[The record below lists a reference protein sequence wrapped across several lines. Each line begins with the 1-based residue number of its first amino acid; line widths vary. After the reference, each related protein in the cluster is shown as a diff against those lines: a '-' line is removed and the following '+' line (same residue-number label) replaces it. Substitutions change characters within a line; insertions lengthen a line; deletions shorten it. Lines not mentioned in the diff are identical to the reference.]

1 VTSTASGTPT
11 GTEQVRCGC
20 CGRWLP
26 PSRMAELGNTP
37 GVYICSRCALWAA
50 RRASRVPGLRADLR
64 QVVHRLNHLVRAH
77 RHPQAGEVLGL
88 TPVLAGSDLDRT
100 ITYYRSLGFDLVEK
114 CDEHYLLMSAR
125 DIELHFAGGND
136 GPAPGI
142 VFIHV
147 PDAGQRWKELTNNGV
162 RGLSPVQDQPWGL
175 REFTATDP
183 DGNRIR
189 IGSHP
194 APPS

>member
-1 VTSTASGTPT
+1 MTTTAWRTPT

-26 PSRMAELGNTP
+26 PGRTAELGNTP
-37 GVYICSRCALWAA
+37 GMFICIRCALWAA
-50 RRASRVPGLRADLR
+50 RRASRVPGLKADLR
-64 QVVHRLNHLVRAH
+64 QVAHRLIHVVRGH
-77 RHPQAGEVLGL
+77 RHQQAGEVLGL
-88 TPVLAGSDLDRT
+88 TPVLASSDLDRT
-100 ITYYRSLGFDLVEK
+100 IGYYRSLGFDLVEK
-114 CDEHYLLMSAR
+114 YDEHYLLMSAG
-125 DIELHFAGGND
+125 DIELHFAGGPD

-147 PDAGQRWKELTNNGV
+147 PDAGRRWKELTDNGV
-162 RGLSPVQDQPWGL
+162 AGLSPVLDQPWGL

-183 DGNRIR
+183 DGNRVR

-194 APPS
+194 PAD